1 VITMQHL
8 SVRQLSLVALL
19 SLALLGGCGRQQPAA
34 DAAKAAP
41 EEKGAAAERKSAPD
55 EKKGAASDE
64 KAAAGDEKGAAGE
77 EKGAAGE
84 KEEGGSGEVKLTDE
98 EVAKLGIT
106 TTAAA
111 AVQYVPAKQ
120 GFGVVMSHDAIAQA
134 VADVDTAQAGMRL
147 SQAALARIA
156 RLDGTPGAQSAEARE
171 SATRQAAVDAAAL
184 RLAEAKSSAMLGQ
197 RPPWAG
203 QNDSKML
210 TELAAGHAKLLRVT
224 FPLGVLNGAAPN
236 SLRTSRLDAATVGE
250 RWTAR
255 PVWEAPF
262 DSTIP
267 GRSFFAVLQ
276 HTDVGEGERVLI
288 WAAGDNNS
296 ERAESGI
303 VVPPAAVVVIDGKYW
318 CFVEREPSVFS
329 RSPVDISRP
338 TADGYFVRDSIKP
351 GDLIVTSAA
360 GLLLARQTNPSTEAE

>member
-1 VITMQHL
+1 MQHL
-8 SVRQLSLVALL
+8 SVRHLSLLALL
-19 SLALLGGCGRQQPAA
+19 SLTLLGGCGKQQPTA

-41 EEKGAAAERKSAPD
+41 EAKGAAAD
-55 EKKGAASDE
+55 KKGAAADE
-64 KAAAGDEKGAAGE
+64 KD
-77 EKGAAGE
+77 AAGE
-84 KEEGGSGEVKLTDE
+84 KDEKKDEEKKDEKEGAGAAEVKLTEE

-134 VADVDTAQAGMRL
+134 VADVATAQAGVRL

-184 RLAEAKSSAMLGQ
+184 RLAEAKASAMLGQ

-210 TELAAGHAKLLRVT
+210 TDLAGGHAKLLRVT
-224 FPLGVLNGAAPN
+224 FPFGVLSGAAPN
-236 SLRTSRLDAATVGE
+236 GLRASRLDAATVGE

-255 PVWEAPF
+255 PVWDAPF
-262 DSTIP
+262 DSGIP

-288 WAAGDNNS
+288 WAAGDNSS

-303 VVPPAAVVVIDGKYW
+303 VVPPTAVVVIDGKYW
-318 CFVEREPSVFS
+318 CFVEREPGVFS
-329 RSPVDISRP
+329 RSPVDIGRP
-338 TADGYFVRDSIKP
+338 MADGYFIRDGIKP
-351 GDLIVTSAA
+351 GDLIVNSAA

>member
-1 VITMQHL
+1 MQHL
-8 SVRQLSLVALL
+8 SVRQLSLLALL
-19 SLALLGGCGRQQPAA
+19 SLALLGGCGKQQPTA

-41 EEKGAAAERKSAPD
+41 EEKAAAGDKKGAPD
-55 EKKGAASDE
+55 EKKGDE
-64 KAAAGDEKGAAGE
+64 KDAAE

-84 KEEGGSGEVKLTDE
+84 KEEGGSAEVKLTEE

-106 TTAAA
+106 TAAA
-111 AVQYVPAKQ
+111 TPVQYVPAKQ
-120 GFGVVMSHDAIAQA
+120 GFGVVTSHDAIAQA
-134 VADVDTAQAGMRL
+134 VADVATAQAGLRL
-147 SQAALARIA
+147 SEAALARIS

-171 SATRQAAVDAAAL
+171 SAVRQQAVDAAAL
-184 RLAEAKSSAMLGQ
+184 RLAEAKLSAMFGQ

-203 QNDSKML
+203 HNDSKLL
-210 TELAAGHAKLLRVT
+210 TDLAEGHAKLVRVT

-236 SLRTSRLDAATVGE
+236 SLRLSRLDAATIGE

-255 PVWEAPF
+255 PVWDAPF
-262 DSTIP
+262 DASIP

-276 HTDVGEGERVLI
+276 RTDVGEGERVLI
-288 WAAGDNNS
+288 WAAGDNS
-296 ERAESGI
+296 GPAESGI
-303 VVPPAAVVVIDGKYW
+303 VVPPTAVVVTDGKFW
-318 CFVEREPSVFS
+318 CFVEHEPGVFS

-338 TADGYFVRDSIKP
+338 MADGYFVADSIKP